1 MMNPY
6 TPTDAVIL
14 AMMKAGT
21 VTVPDMSYKLFGPLD
36 PELGLSARNKIL
48 RKLKQMEK
56 YGIVKRTGEYQLRNP
71 GNAAIIWKVA

>member
-14 AMMKAGT
+14 AMMKVGT
-21 VTVPDMSYKLFGPLD
+21 VTVPDISYKLFGPLD
-36 PELGLSARNKIL
+36 PELGHSARNKIL

-71 GNAAIIWKVA
+71 GNAAIIWKVV